1 MIPNMKADDYRPV
14 SRKRRLLIAL
24 LAVATAVT
32 IVLTLVSPPAGSRGP
47 HPLAQMPDAAA
58 CGPGQT
64 TDCVGGRA
72 DVFLVAP
79 TAVAAPA
86 ANDVARPAGPPGPA
100 VRAD

>member
-1 MIPNMKADDYRPV
+1 MILAMKADDYRPV
-14 SRKRRLLIAL
+14 SRRRRLLIAL

-47 HPLAQMPDAAA
+47 HPLAQAPDAAA

-64 TDCVGGRA
+64 TDCVGGRT

-79 TAVAAPA
+79 PPVVAEP
-86 ANDVARPAGPPGPA
+86 ARPAGPPGPA
-100 VRAD
+100 ARAD

>member
-1 MIPNMKADDYRPV
+1 MIPAMKADDYRPV
-14 SRKRRLLIAL
+14 SRRRRLLIAL

-47 HPLAQMPDAAA
+47 HPLAPDAAA

-64 TDCVGGRA
+64 TDCVGGRT

-79 TAVAAPA
+79 PPEAAPVA
-86 ANDVARPAGPPGPA
+86 PEPARPAGPPGPA
-100 VRAD
+100 TRVD